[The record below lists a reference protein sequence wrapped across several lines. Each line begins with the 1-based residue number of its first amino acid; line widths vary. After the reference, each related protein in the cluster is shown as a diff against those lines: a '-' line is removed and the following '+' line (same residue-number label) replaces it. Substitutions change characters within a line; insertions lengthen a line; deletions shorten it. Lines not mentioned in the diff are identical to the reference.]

1 MPVTVIVGGQ
11 FGSEGKGKVACE
23 FARMQGATVAVRTG
37 GSNSGHTV
45 IDQDDTTRVFR
56 HLPTSAI
63 LDDVICVIGAGTYLD
78 VEVLL
83 REIAEINFPLDRLLI
98 DENAVIISEEHKEN
112 ERASGLIER
121 ISSTGSGTGAALIE
135 RIQRG
140 GSVTFAKD
148 DPRLPSQ
155 CLGQSRHFVRQ
166 RLNRNERIILEG
178 TQGFGLSILH
188 SSDYPNVTSRDTT
201 AAAFVS
207 EAGLSP
213 LDVDEVV
220 LVTRAFPIR
229 VAGDSGPLPSEID
242 WETVT
247 RESGSTTPIVERTS
261 VTGKIR
267 RVARFDPAIVRAAIE
282 ANAPT
287 QIVLNHVDYID
298 VNCRNFKDHT
308 CNTLRFTSEIE
319 SSLQMTVNFVG
330 FGPLSLVS
338 AIDKTALVASG
349 IKSL

>member
-23 FARMQGATVAVRTG
+23 FARMRSATVAVRTG

-45 IDQDDTTRVFR
+45 IDRDGTPRVFR

-63 LDDVICVIGAGTYLD
+63 LDDVICVIGSGTYLD

-98 DENAVIISEEHKEN
+98 DENAVIISEKHKEN
-112 ERASGLIER
+112 EKASGLIES
-121 ISSTGSGTGAALIE
+121 IGSTGSGTGAALVE

-140 GSVTFAKD
+140 GSVIFAKD
-148 DPRLPSQ
+148 DPRLSRQ
-155 CLGQSRHFVRQ
+155 CLGHSRQFLRQ

-178 TQGFGLSILH
+178 TQGFGLSVLH

-207 EAGLSP
+207 EAGVSP

-220 LVTRAFPIR
+220 LVIRAFPIR
-229 VAGDSGPLPSEID
+229 VAGDSGPLPSEVN

-247 RESGSTTPIVERTS
+247 KESGSTTPIVERTS

-267 RVARFDPAIVRAAIE
+267 RVGRFDPAIVRAAIE

-287 QIVLNHVDYID
+287 QIALNHLDYID
-298 VNCRNFKDHT
+298 ASTEKTRLLT
-308 CNTLRFTSEIE
+308 EEAARFVACVELGIGCSID
-319 SSLQMTVNFVG
+319 FYG
-330 FGPLSLVS
+330 FGAASLVQS
-338 AIDKTALVASG
+338 ARSNRMVTVL
-349 IKSL
+349 

>member
-23 FARMQGATVAVRTG
+23 FSRTQSASVAVRTG

-45 IDQDDTTRVFR
+45 IDRDGTVRIFR

-63 LDDVICVIGAGTYLD
+63 LDEVICVIGPGTYLD

-83 REIAEINFPLDRLLI
+83 REIAEIDFPLDRLLI
-98 DENAVIISEEHKEN
+98 DEYAVIISEQHKEI
-112 ERASGLIER
+112 ERASGLIEG
-121 ISSTGSGTGAALIE
+121 ISSTGSGTGAALVE
-135 RIQRG
+135 RVQRG
-140 GSVTFAKD
+140 GTVSFAKD
-148 DPRLPSQ
+148 DPRLPRQ
-155 CLGQSRHFVRQ
+155 CLDHSRQFLRE

-178 TQGFGLSILH
+178 TQGFGLSVLH

-213 LDVDEVV
+213 MDVDEIVMV
-220 LVTRAFPIR
+220 IRAFPIR
-229 VAGDSGPLPSEID
+229 VAGDSGPLPNEID
-242 WETVT
+242 WEIVT
-247 RESGSTTPIVERTS
+247 RESGSKTPIVEQTS

-267 RVARFDPAIVRAAIE
+267 RVARFDPAIVKAAIE

-287 QIVLNHVDYID
+287 KIVINHIDYID
-298 VNCRNFKDHT
+298 SINAEGRQTDKVKIFIGKIEDQV
-308 CNTLRFTSEIE
+308 E
-319 SSLQMTVNFVG
+319 SSFDYLG
-330 FGPLSLVS
+330 YGPKTLVKRHADGHQLLS
-338 AIDKTALVASG
+338 A
-349 IKSL
+349 

>member
-1 MPVTVIVGGQ
+1 MPVTAIIGGQ

-23 FARMQGATVAVRTG
+23 FARMQSASVAARTG

-45 IDQDDTTRVFR
+45 IDRDGVPRIFR

-63 LDDVICVIGAGTYLD
+63 LDDVICVIGSGTCLD

-83 REIAEINFPLDRLLI
+83 REIAEISFPLDRLLI
-98 DENAVIISEEHKEN
+98 DENAVIISEQHKEN
-112 ERASGLIER
+112 ERSSGLIEG
-121 ISSTGSGTGAALIE
+121 IGSTGSGTGAALVE
-135 RIQRG
+135 RVQRG

-148 DPRLPSQ
+148 DPRLPRQ
-155 CLGQSRHFVRQ
+155 CVGHSRQFLRQ

-178 TQGFGLSILH
+178 TQGFGLSVLH

-213 LDVDEVV
+213 MDVDEIVMV
-220 LVTRAFPIR
+220 IRAFPIR
-229 VAGDSGPLPSEID
+229 VAGDSGPLPNEID

-247 RESGSTTPIVERTS
+247 RESGSSEPIIERTS
-261 VTGKIR
+261 VTSKIR
-267 RVARFDPAIVRAAIE
+267 RVARFDPVIVQAAIE

-287 QIVLNHVDYID
+287 QIVLNHVDY
-298 VNCRNFKDHT
+298 
-308 CNTLRFTSEIE
+308 
-319 SSLQMTVNFVG
+319 
-330 FGPLSLVS
+330 
-338 AIDKTALVASG
+338 
-349 IKSL
+349 

>member
-23 FARMQGATVAVRTG
+23 FARMQKASVAVRTG

-45 IDQDDTTRVFR
+45 IDQDGTRRVFR

-63 LDDVICVIGAGTYLD
+63 LDDVICVIGSGTYLD

-83 REIAEINFPLDRLLI
+83 REIAEINFPLERLLI
-98 DENAVIISEEHKEN
+98 DENAVIISDQHKEI
-112 ERASGLIER
+112 ERASGLIEG
-121 ISSTGSGTGAALIE
+121 ISSTGSGTGAALVE

-140 GSVTFAKD
+140 GFVTFAKD
-148 DPRLPSQ
+148 DPRLPRQ
-155 CLGQSRHFVRQ
+155 CLGRSRQFLRQ

-178 TQGFGLSILH
+178 TQGFGLSVLH

-207 EAGLSP
+207 ESGMSP

-220 LVTRAFPIR
+220 LVLRAFPIR
-229 VAGDSGPLPSEID
+229 VAGDSGHLPNEID

-247 RESGSTTPIVERTS
+247 RESGSKTPIVERTS

-267 RVARFDPAIVRAAIE
+267 RVGGFDPAIVKAAIE

-287 QIVLNHVDYID
+287 KIVINHMDYID
-298 VNCRNFKDHT
+298 AINGEVRLTDKAGIFIGEVENQIEGLVDYLGYDSK
-308 CNTLRFTSEIE
+308 TLVKRHADGCQ
-319 SSLQMTVNFVG
+319 L
-330 FGPLSLVS
+330 LC
-338 AIDKTALVASG
+338 A
-349 IKSL
+349 

>member
-23 FARMQGATVAVRTG
+23 FSRMQSASVAVRTG

-45 IDQDDTTRVFR
+45 IDWDGTARIFR

-63 LDDVICVIGAGTYLD
+63 LENVTCVIGAGTYLD

-83 REIAEINFPLDRLLI
+83 REIAEIDFPLDRLLI
-98 DENAVIISEEHKEN
+98 DENAVIISEQHKEI
-112 ERASGLIER
+112 ERASGLIEG
-121 ISSTGSGTGAALIE
+121 ISSTGSGTGAALVE
-135 RIQRG
+135 RVQRG
-140 GSVTFAKD
+140 GTVSFAKD
-148 DPRLPSQ
+148 DPRLPRQ
-155 CLGQSRHFVRQ
+155 CLGHSRQFLRE

-178 TQGFGLSILH
+178 TQGFGLSVLH

-213 LDVDEVV
+213 MDVDEII
-220 LVTRAFPIR
+220 LVIRAFPIR
-229 VAGDSGPLPSEID
+229 VAGNSGPLPNEID

-247 RESGSTTPIVERTS
+247 RESGSKTPIVERTS

-287 QIVLNHVDYID
+287 QIVLNHVDYTD
-298 VNCRNFKDHT
+298 VNCRHLEHHT
-308 CNTLRFTSEIE
+308 YNILGFTSEVE
-319 SSLQMTVNFVG
+319 TSLQMTVDFVG
-330 FGPLSLVS
+330 FGPSSLVS
-338 AIDKTALVASG
+338 ANDKTALVASG
-349 IKSL
+349 MKSL